1 MKIIYKILLSI
12 FISAIIGFVGLYVL
26 LLVSFSTG
34 TFYRTL
40 ATIGIAVV
48 WLSAIAKIWNILNPK
63 ARHITRWVI
72 IGTMVLSIIGFEINK
87 AYHNSFEKIS
97 EYGFDLSLYDPFLEN
112 TLAASLDRP
121 STLNISENPPRI
133 DGAIALYPLYSAFAK
148 ATYSMPK
155 NTKHGYRYDVMD
167 ENGKIASKTIER
179 IIACTNTVGAY
190 SRLIQRNT
198 DIIFVA
204 GPSEEQL
211 QMAKDANVEL
221 KFTPIGHEAFVF
233 FVNTE
238 NPVNNLSIADI
249 QSIYSGKTKNW
260 SKFGGKNSEIRAF
273 QRPEGSGSQTMLIR
287 FMEDN
292 PLMTPP
298 KEDVVSG
305 MGGIISE
312 VSSYRNYSNAI
323 GYSFLFFTTQLV
335 ADKKVKLLSLNG
347 VAPTREN
354 VTNKTYPY
362 TAEFYAVTAGTKNP
376 NVEKFIQWIL
386 SEQGQSLVEKTG
398 YTPLMTLENKD
409 SHQ

>member
-1 MKIIYKILLSI
+1 MT
-12 FISAIIGFVGLYVL
+12 ISV
-26 LLVSFSTG
+26 
-34 TFYRTL
+34 
-40 ATIGIAVV
+40 
-48 WLSAIAKIWNILNPK
+48 
-63 ARHITRWVI
+63 
-72 IGTMVLSIIGFEINK
+72 IGFEINK
-87 AYHNSFEKIS
+87 SYHNSFETIA
-97 EYGFDLSLYDPFLEN
+97 EYGFNLSLYDPFPSLGK
-112 TLAASLDRP
+112 TLAVSPDSP
-121 STLNISENPPRI
+121 STLNIPENPPRI

-148 ATYSMPK
+148 ATYPMPQ

-167 ENGKIASKTIER
+167 ENGKITSKAIEI

-190 SRLIQRNT
+190 SRLIQRDT

-221 KFTPIGHEAFVF
+221 KFTPIGREAFVF

-238 NPVNNLSIADI
+238 NPVNDLSIADI
-249 QSIYSGKTKNW
+249 QRIYSGKTKNW
-260 SKFGGKNSEIRAF
+260 NEFGGKNSAIRAF

-287 FMEDN
+287 FMGDN

-312 VSSYRNYSNAI
+312 VSSYRNYPNAI
-323 GYSFLFFTTQLV
+323 GYSFLFFTTELV
-335 ADKKVKLLSLNG
+335 ADRKIKLLSLNG
-347 VAPTREN
+347 VTPTREN
-354 VTNKTYPY
+354 VANKTYPY
-362 TAEFYAVTAGTKNP
+362 TTEFYAVTAGTRNP
-376 NVEKFIQWIL
+376 NVEKFIKWIL
-386 SEQGQSLVEKTG
+386 SEQGQTLVEKTG